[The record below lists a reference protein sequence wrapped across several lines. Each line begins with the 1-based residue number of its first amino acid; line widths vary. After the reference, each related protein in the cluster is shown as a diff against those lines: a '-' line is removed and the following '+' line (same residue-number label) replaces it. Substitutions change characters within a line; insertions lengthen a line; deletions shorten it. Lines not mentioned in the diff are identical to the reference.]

1 VPLLG
6 SLAVGRLDMIPVAL
20 SVAAL
25 CLAERGGVRG
35 ALLAAGTAV
44 KAWPAALLTGT
55 APGQWRRA
63 LAGLVAVLVVA
74 VVFFRGPA
82 MSFLAHQGSR
92 GVEIESAAATPFMI
106 WRQAG
111 WHGVLVYR
119 YGAFQLSGEY
129 AALARDASRAC
140 LILTAAAAA
149 AWCVLTARGRI
160 RWRPEFA
167 ADAPLAVT
175 LLFLVA
181 SPVLSPQ
188 YVLWAIGLAAACLAA
203 RRTTQRPV
211 ALAILGIALLTVA
224 VFPVGWPSL
233 LNGSGTSTAV
243 LVARNGLLA
252 AAAAVSC
259 QRVLSIA
266 RPGGEDR
273 DQEPGAWPFRWV
285 SKKATIRLLASRAEG
300 S

>member
-1 VPLLG
+1 
-6 SLAVGRLDMIPVAL
+6 
-20 SVAAL
+20 
-25 CLAERGGVRG
+25 
-35 ALLAAGTAV
+35 
-44 KAWPAALLTGT
+44 
-55 APGQWRRA
+55 
-63 LAGLVAVLVVA
+63 
-74 VVFFRGPA
+74 
-82 MSFLAHQGSR
+82 
-92 GVEIESAAATPFMI
+92 
-106 WRQAG
+106 
-111 WHGVLVYR
+111 
-119 YGAFQLSGEY
+119 
-129 AALARDASRAC
+129 
-140 LILTAAAAA
+140 
-149 AWCVLTARGRI
+149 VLTARGRI

-211 ALAILGIALLTVA
+211 ALAILGVALLTVE

-243 LVARNGLLA
+243 LVARNALLA
-252 AAAAVSC
+252 AAAALSC
-259 QRVLSIA
+259 RRVLSIA
-266 RPGGEDR
+266 RPGGEDH
-273 DQEPGAWPFRWV
+273 DQEPAMPFRWV